1 MSKNL
6 FFISCYTISISLFL
20 FSCASN
26 ETSESN
32 KVAQSEIYQSYFVDY
47 DASQNE
53 FEATASFR
61 FGGQNGTTLRL
72 VDKSNVVY
80 NNMPMSANTSAWTG
94 TSYQYKKNGAV
105 GSEHSFL
112 YVNNDNESFKNTVPL
127 LMAEPILKNTSIS
140 KSKGAVISWNGMPL
154 SSKDDIEIVI
164 RDSVQSHYFS
174 PKLVGAT
181 SLTLKNTD
189 LMPVKIGNAEMY
201 IVRRVTLS
209 LQKTNPIGGVIGSE
223 YLSKKVAVEIVP

>member
-1 MSKNL
+1 MKRVNL
-6 FFISCYTISISLFL
+6 FGSIIILGVIL
-20 FSCASN
+20 TSCASN
-26 ETSESN
+26 ETSDSN
-32 KVAQSEIYQSYFVDY
+32 KVVQSEIYQSYFVDY

-80 NNMPMSANTSAWTG
+80 NNMPMSAKTSAWTG
-94 TSYQYKKNGAV
+94 TSYQYSKNGAV

-140 KSKGAVISWNGMPL
+140 KSK
-154 SSKDDIEIVI
+154 
-164 RDSVQSHYFS
+164 
-174 PKLVGAT
+174 
-181 SLTLKNTD
+181 
-189 LMPVKIGNAEMY
+189 
-201 IVRRVTLS
+201 VR
-209 LQKTNPIGGVIGSE
+209 
-223 YLSKKVAVEIVP
+223 